1 MLIFIALKTKLS
13 IFLLFFGFLGYSQK
27 DTSKYDRLE
36 EILDNGKRYALHNN
50 YLVAG
55 FGYAGSTI
63 RDKEQATLGIDFVF
77 HIKRQHF
84 QAGVLMSGDEF
95 RSNNNLSGHLC
106 YGYRIENEKS
116 NIAFFA
122 GISQNKGAVAGSIR
136 GGDTI
141 PIYYYRNTGL
151 YANVSYIHKLTYDI
165 GIGLEGI
172 IELNQ
177 NQIFGGIKA
186 ILYFSGAYR
195 GKAKIYNKH
204 VKRK

>member
-1 MLIFIALKTKLS
+1 MKTNLN
-13 IFLLFFGFLGYSQK
+13 IILLLFSFFGYSQK
-27 DTSKYDRLE
+27 DTSLYDRKE
-36 EILDNGKRYALHNN
+36 EIIDNGKRYALHNN
-50 YLVAG
+50 YLLAG

-63 RDKEQATLGIDFVF
+63 RDQEQATLGIDYVF

-95 RSNNNLSGHLC
+95 QSNNNLSGHLC
-106 YGYRIENEKS
+106 YGYRIENAKS

-122 GISQNKGAVAGSIR
+122 GISQNKGAVPGSIR
-136 GGDTI
+136 DGDTI

-151 YANVSYIHKLTYDI
+151 YANVSYIKKLTYDI

-172 IELNQ
+172 IEINQ
-177 NQIFGGIKA
+177 SQIFGGLKA
-186 ILYFSGAYR
+186 VLYFSGAYR

-204 VKRK
+204 VRRK